1 MRQSPKTSQICVHDS
16 DAQEAAG
23 HPTATRGGQQKGH
36 LYQNTPNFNIS
47 SWFCFSSFLVL
58 PARSFICPVLGWE
71 VREATHASDDLA
83 VLPSERDSVSRK
95 HTAAP
100 RRSAEK
106 DHCFSRGKKKKKKE
120 KSISLSKDRSNFRAD
135 IFLSWSCSL
144 AQAPC
149 CNRQLR
155 EGFFCFF
162 FSGNHRLELLRM
174 APSAP
179 EGRYR
184 RLLLLTGKE
193 ERICREDLGLK
204 PLLPC
209 TNFLA

>member
-1 MRQSPKTSQICVHDS
+1 MTWQFCLLSVIRYPESTRLLRVVLLRKIIVS
-16 DAQEAAG
+16 AG
-23 HPTATRGGQQKGH
+23 G
-36 LYQNTPNFNIS
+36 
-47 SWFCFSSFLVL
+47 
-58 PARSFICPVLGWE
+58 
-71 VREATHASDDLA
+71 
-83 VLPSERDSVSRK
+83 
-95 HTAAP
+95 
-100 RRSAEK
+100 
-106 DHCFSRGKKKKKKE
+106 KKKKKE